1 MPYTARIKGK
11 NAKLS
16 LLQFTVWILNIHF
29 PLNLFPPEV
38 KWIIA
43 TKDWNVQE
51 KRNKGWICEYHVT
64 YISDKAKQCSVNP
77 LHLSSQYFSSCP
89 SFPKKRVLNI
99 GEVVFTRKQTK
110 WESIQDFFLN
120 MKTF

>member
-1 MPYTARIKGK
+1 MPYAARIKGK

-38 KWIIA
+38 KWTIA

-64 YISDKAKQCSVNP
+64 YTVCLTRQGGVALTLFIYQANISAP
-77 LHLSSQYFSSCP
+77 AHH
-89 SFPKKRVLNI
+89 FPKKEFYTLVR
-99 GEVVFTRKQTK
+99 
-110 WESIQDFFLN
+110 
-120 MKTF
+120 

>member
-1 MPYTARIKGK
+1 MPYAARIKGK

-38 KWIIA
+38 KWTIA

-51 KRNKGWICEYHVT
+51 KKKQRLNLWISC
-64 YISDKAKQCSVNP
+64 YIYIWQGKAV
-77 LHLSSQYFSSCP
+77 
-89 SFPKKRVLNI
+89 
-99 GEVVFTRKQTK
+99 
-110 WESIQDFFLN
+110 
-120 MKTF
+120 

>member
-1 MPYTARIKGK
+1 MPYAARIKGK

-38 KWIIA
+38 KWTIA

-64 YISDKAKQCSVNP
+64 YISDKARRCSVNP
-77 LHLSSQYFSSCP
+77 LQANISAPAHH
-89 SFPKKRVLNI
+89 FPKKEFYTLVR
-99 GEVVFTRKQTK
+99 
-110 WESIQDFFLN
+110 
-120 MKTF
+120 

>member
-1 MPYTARIKGK
+1 MPYAARIKGK

-51 KRNKGWICEYHVT
+51 KRNKGRICEYHVT

-110 WESIQDFFLN
+110 WESIQDFF
-120 MKTF
+120 